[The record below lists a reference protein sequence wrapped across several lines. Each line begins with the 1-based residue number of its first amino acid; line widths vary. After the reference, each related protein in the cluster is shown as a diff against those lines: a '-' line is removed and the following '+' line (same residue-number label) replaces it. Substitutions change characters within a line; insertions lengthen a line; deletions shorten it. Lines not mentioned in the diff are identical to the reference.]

1 MKKKILFPV
10 LFLLLCFCLLLS
22 GCDAGQA
29 EEATKGQITT
39 GGTTKDYTEEQP
51 TGTAPNEP
59 TTEGQTTGT
68 EPKPNEPTTETQTT
82 GGDQTVE
89 EPKNQNQWTYKT
101 DANGVVVRELTIKAK
116 KSGTPL
122 EIVQLTDIHFNYCN
136 EEDLKD
142 AVLKSTYEN
151 RKWLRIDPAKNKNGS
166 LTNALRCL
174 EYAEGAD
181 QLVVTGD
188 IYDYLSQGVIELAKE
203 HIFDRFPNVI
213 ACAGNHEAIRQMQGT
228 VEDTTSWEYRMELL
242 KNSWPHDVDYYSKVL
257 DERVMLIQMNNA
269 SDSTLKYGCFWDHQL
284 EKLQKDLELAREKD
298 YTVLL
303 FYHIPLA
310 TGDPAYFETTALLVG
325 DTNNTTVNFYTGG
338 IGNHSQGTSKAVY
351 NLIANNADIIAG
363 AFCGHKHCD
372 FYTEIKAKNADGSA
386 AVIPQYVLNGVAYG
400 KGHVLKITVE

>member
-1 MKKKILFPV
+1 MKKKMLFPM
-10 LFLLLCFCLLLS
+10 LLLLLCFCLLLS
-22 GCDAGQA
+22 GCDAEQTK
-29 EEATKGQITT
+29 EET
-39 GGTTKDYTEEQP
+39 GKNQTDALTSTEH
-51 TGTAPNEP
+51 N
-59 TTEGQTTGT
+59 TEA
-68 EPKPNEPTTETQTT
+68 QTT
-82 GGDQTVE
+82 GGEPIVE

-101 DANGVVVRELTIKAK
+101 DANEVVVRELTIKAK

-142 AVLKSTYEN
+142 PVLKSTYEN
-151 RKWLRIDPAKNKNGS
+151 RKWLRIDPANNKNGS
-166 LTNALRCL
+166 LTNAIRCL
-174 EYAEGAD
+174 DYAAGAD

-203 HIFDRFPNVI
+203 HIFNRFPNVM
-213 ACAGNHEAIRQMQGT
+213 ACAGNHEALRQMQGT
-228 VEDTTSWEYRMELL
+228 VEDTTSWEHRMELL

-269 SDSTLKYGCFWDHQL
+269 SDSNIKFGCFWDHQV

-310 TGDPAYFETTALLVG
+310 TGNPKDYSINALMVG
-325 DTNNTTVNFYTGG
+325 DPVNSTINLYTGG
-338 IGNHSQGTSKAVY
+338 VGNHSSGASKEVY
-351 NLIANNADIIAG
+351 DLITNNADIIAG
-363 AFCGHKHCD
+363 AFCGHKHGD
-372 FYTEIKAKNADGSA
+372 FYAEIKAKNADGSD

-400 KGHVLKITVE
+400 KGHVLKITIE